1 MRYLYSTIHSLDICT
16 APFINI
22 IFKSSVLQVNKIM
35 LLWQWVKHH
44 FLTANTDFKGQTS
57 VTVTFAPSE
66 TEKIVNVSV
75 LNDDTFESTET
86 FTAMLT
92 AVPGSMAMIGT
103 ADTATATITDDDSKF
118 SFISVVC

>member
-1 MRYLYSTIHSLDICT
+1 M
-16 APFINI
+16 
-22 IFKSSVLQVNKIM
+22 
-35 LLWQWVKHH
+35 
-44 FLTANTDFKGQTS
+44 
-57 VTVTFAPSE
+57 TVTFAPSE